1 MTDNLL
7 ISKLKND
14 TQTCL
19 LKKFRSSN
27 SFLNQFLVRKAKAH
41 QNKMIATTYLVS
53 YEGKVVAF
61 FSLLCD
67 SLIMS
72 KSLIEKCKTGKRYKT
87 YPSIKIG
94 RLAVDVEFE
103 HMGIGGYILD
113 YIKYKYANNQN
124 VGARYLLVD
133 ALNEKVGFYLKN
145 QFVIADVDDNTE
157 DTQLMYYDLL
167 GARED

>member
-41 QNKMIATTYLVS
+41 QNEMIATTYLVS

-87 YPSIKIG
+87 YPP
-94 RLAVDVEFE
+94 RL
-103 HMGIGGYILD
+103 YILFSKLTN
-113 YIKYKYANNQN
+113 IMISIPLN
-124 VGARYLLVD
+124 RVD
-133 ALNEKVGFYLKN
+133 H
-145 QFVIADVDDNTE
+145 
-157 DTQLMYYDLL
+157 
-167 GARED
+167 